1 MSNGVHTDVVAKA
14 LAPGKIILTGEHFVV
29 LGAPAVAMAVDLHAH
44 AIVGPARP
52 GKIEVGAS
60 IPLHLL
66 GHEVENGGRLDTKRL
81 LEPLRLAARE
91 TLDYIGERRSGV
103 TLDVYCE
110 IPVGAGLGSSASI
123 TVATITAVAKAKGAK
138 LTREES
144 FKIAFGP
151 ESYLHGKPSGVDH
164 AASIFGGA
172 IKFTRPNIIKLLKL
186 NTPPHVLVCDTG
198 IHRSTK
204 KLVGA
209 VVRKSQLRRQ
219 LFDVHLDEVR
229 EISESAVRALNRGDD
244 EELGALMNR
253 NQKLLVE
260 IGVSHPKL
268 EQLVKVARE
277 KGALGAKLT
286 GAGAGGCIIALCHS
300 DKDEASIARA
310 LKRHGGIPYMVTMDP
325 EGARAVSTGTVLK

>member
-1 MSNGVHTDVVAKA
+1 MVAKA

-29 LGAPAVAMAVDLHAH
+29 LGAPAVAMAVDLYAH
-44 AIVGPARP
+44 ASVRPARP

-60 IPLHLL
+60 IPLHLP
-66 GHEVENGGRLDTKRL
+66 GNDVKNRGRSDTKRL

-91 TLDYIGERRSGV
+91 TLDYIGDRRSGV
-103 TLDVYCE
+103 TLDVCCE
-110 IPVGAGLGSSASI
+110 MPVGAGLGSSASI
-123 TVATITAVAKAKGAK
+123 AVAIITAVAKAKGAR
-138 LTREES
+138 LAREET

-164 AASIFGGA
+164 AVSIFGGA
-172 IKFTRPNIIKLLKL
+172 IKFTGPNIIKPLKL
-186 NTPPHVLVCDTG
+186 KSPPHVLVCDTG

-219 LFDVHLDEVR
+219 LFDVHLDEMR
-229 EISESAVRALNRGDD
+229 EISESAVRALNRGDG
-244 EELGALMNR
+244 EEMGALMNR
-253 NQKLLVE
+253 NQELLVE

-277 KGALGAKLT
+277 NGALGAKLT
-286 GAGAGGCIIALCHS
+286 GAGGGGCIIALCHS

>member
-14 LAPGKIILTGEHFVV
+14 LAPGKIILTGAPLGVR
-29 LGAPAVAMAVDLHAH
+29 GAPAVAMAVDLHAH

-66 GHEVENGGRLDTKRL
+66 GHEVENGGSLDTKRL
-81 LEPLRLAARE
+81 LEPLRLAARD

-110 IPVGAGLGSSASI
+110 IPVGAALGSSASI

-172 IKFTRPNIIKLLKL
+172 VNFTRPKL
-186 NTPPHVLVCDTG
+186 
-198 IHRSTK
+198 
-204 KLVGA
+204 
-209 VVRKSQLRRQ
+209 
-219 LFDVHLDEVR
+219 
-229 EISESAVRALNRGDD
+229 
-244 EELGALMNR
+244 
-253 NQKLLVE
+253 
-260 IGVSHPKL
+260 
-268 EQLVKVARE
+268 
-277 KGALGAKLT
+277 
-286 GAGAGGCIIALCHS
+286 
-300 DKDEASIARA
+300 
-310 LKRHGGIPYMVTMDP
+310 
-325 EGARAVSTGTVLK
+325 

>member
-1 MSNGVHTDVVAKA
+1 
-14 LAPGKIILTGEHFVV
+14 
-29 LGAPAVAMAVDLHAH
+29 MAVDLYAH
-44 AIVGPARP
+44 ASVRLARP
-52 GKIEVGAS
+52 GRIDVEAS

-66 GHEVENGGRLDTKRL
+66 GNEVKNRGRLDTKRL

-110 IPVGAGLGSSASI
+110 IPVGAGLGSSAST
-123 TVATITAVAKAKGAK
+123 TVATITAVAKARGAR
-138 LTREES
+138 LAREET

-164 AASIFGGA
+164 AASIFGGI
-172 IKFTRPNIIKLLKL
+172 IKFTRPNIIKPLKL
-186 NTPPHVLVCDTG
+186 KSPPHVLVCDTG
-198 IHRSTK
+198 VHRSTK

-219 LFDVHLDEVR
+219 SFDVHLDEVR
-229 EISESAVRALNRGDD
+229 EISESAVRALNRGDG
-244 EELGALMNR
+244 EEMGALMNR
-253 NQKLLVE
+253 NQELLVE

-277 KGALGAKLT
+277 MGALGAKLT
-286 GAGAGGCIIALCHS
+286 GAGGGGCIIALCHS